1 MKMLK
6 LLGLGLVSIAVSGL
20 ITTSAFA
27 QQPAPAAPQP
37 LVVRQLKPDVYWIE
51 GGGGSTGFIVGQ
63 NGVVVID
70 AKTTP
75 AAAKE
80 MLADIA
86 MATSKPITHVII
98 THSDADHV
106 NGLAA
111 FPAGLTIIAH
121 EINKKEQEIALAAGG
136 RGAPPAD
143 HLPTMVVT
151 KTKEALT
158 LDGVKIEL
166 YHWAPAHTG
175 GDLVVYLPDQKI
187 VFTGDI
193 AATNHPFA
201 RIHTEN
207 GKNGSSA
214 GWIESMKAMIAL
226 NADTYITGHGN
237 PQTKADL
244 QAHMATVVERREKV
258 KAMVAQGKS
267 LPEVLAALPDSE
279 SVPGQP
285 GVAGPQG
292 LSYTEVVYQEFSKH

>member
-1 MKMLK
+1 MKILK
-6 LLGLGLVSIAVSGL
+6 ILCLGVATAAGLSAVAG
-20 ITTSAFA
+20 SAVA
-27 QQPAPAAPQP
+27 QQPATPQP
-37 LVVRQLKPDVYWIE
+37 LVVRQLKPDVYWTE
-51 GGGGSTGFIVGQ
+51 GGGGNTGFIIGKT
-63 NGVVVID
+63 GVVVID

-75 AAAKE
+75 NSAKE

-86 MATSKPITHVII
+86 NLTSKPVTHVIL

-111 FPAGLTIIAH
+111 FPSGLTIIAH
-121 EINKKEQEIALAAGG
+121 EDNKKEQEIALAAGG

-151 KTKEALT
+151 KNKETLT

-166 YHWAPAHTG
+166 FHWAHAHTA

-207 GKNGSSA
+207 GKNGSTA
-214 GWIESMKAMIAL
+214 GWIESMKAIIAL
-226 NADTYITGHGN
+226 NAETYVTGHGSV
-237 PQTKADL
+237 QTKADL
-244 QAHMATVVERREKV
+244 QMHLAKVEERREKV
-258 KAMVAQGKS
+258 KEMVAQGKS
-267 LPEVLAALPDSE
+267 VTEVLAALPDSE

-292 LSYTEVVYQEFSKH
+292 LSYTEVVYQEFSKR

>member
-1 MKMLK
+1 MKILK
-6 LLGLGLVSIAVSGL
+6 LLCLGVAAAAGWSAAFVPSAV
-20 ITTSAFA
+20 A
-27 QQPAPAAPQP
+27 QQQTPAT

-63 NGVVVID
+63 AGVVVID

-75 AAAKE
+75 ASAKA
-80 MLADIA
+80 MLAEIA
-86 MATSKPITHVII
+86 KVTSKPITHVIL

-111 FPAGLTIIAH
+111 FPSGITIIAH
-121 EINKKEQEIALAAGG
+121 ENNAKEQQIALAAGG

-143 HLPTMVVT
+143 HLPTMVVARE
-151 KTKEALT
+151 KEALT

-166 YHWAPAHTG
+166 FHWAPAHTG

-214 GWIESMKAMIAL
+214 GWIQSMNAMMAL
-226 NADTYITGHGN
+226 DADTYVTGHG
-237 PQTKADL
+237 PLQTKADL
-244 QAHMATVVERREKV
+244 QTHIATVVERREKV
-258 KAMVAQGKS
+258 KEMVAQGKS

-292 LSYTEVVYQEFSKH
+292 LSYTEVVYEEFSKH

>member
-1 MKMLK
+1 VKMLK
-6 LLGLGLVSIAVSGL
+6 SICFGLAAAGVSALGASAV
-20 ITTSAFA
+20 A
-27 QQPAPAAPQP
+27 QQQAQP
-37 LVVRQLKPDVYWIE
+37 LVVRQLKPDIYWTE
-51 GGGGSTGFIVGQ
+51 GGGGNTGFIVGKT
-63 NGVVVID
+63 GVVVID

-75 AAAKE
+75 ASAKE

-86 MATSKPITHVII
+86 MVTPKPVTHVIL

-111 FPAGLTIIAH
+111 FPPGLTIIAH

-143 HLPTMVVT
+143 RQPTIIVNKM
-151 KTKEALT
+151 KEALT

-166 YHWAPAHTG
+166 FHWGPAHTG

-207 GKNGSSA
+207 GKVGSSA
-214 GWIESMKAMIAL
+214 GWVESMKTMLTL
-226 NADTYITGHGN
+226 NADNYVIGHGDV
-237 PQTKADL
+237 QTKADL
-244 QAHMATVVERREKV
+244 QKHIATVEERRQEV
-258 KAMVAQGKS
+258 KKMVVQGKS
-267 LPEVLAALPDSE
+267 AADVVAALPDSE
-279 SVPGQP
+279 CVPGQP

-292 LSYTEVVYQEFSKH
+292 LCFTEVVYQEFSKH

>member
-1 MKMLK
+1 MKILK
-6 LLGLGLVSIAVSGL
+6 LLCLGVTAAAGWSAAFVPSAV
-20 ITTSAFA
+20 A
-27 QQPAPAAPQP
+27 QQQTPAT
-37 LVVRQLKPDVYWIE
+37 LVVRQLKPDLYWIE

-63 NGVVVID
+63 AGVVVID

-75 AAAKE
+75 ASAKA
-80 MLADIA
+80 MLAEIA
-86 MATSKPITHVII
+86 KVTSKPITHVIL

-111 FPAGLTIIAH
+111 FPSGITIIAH
-121 EINKKEQEIALAAGG
+121 ENNKKEQEIALAAGG

-143 HLPTMVVT
+143 HLPTMVVARA
-151 KTKEALT
+151 KEALT
-158 LDGVKIEL
+158 LDGVRIEL
-166 YHWAPAHTG
+166 FHWAPAHTG

-214 GWIESMKAMIAL
+214 GWIESMKAMMAL
-226 NADTYITGHGN
+226 DADTYVTGHG
-237 PQTKADL
+237 PLQTKADL
-244 QAHMATVVERREKV
+244 QVHIATVVERREKV
-258 KAMVAQGKS
+258 KEMVAQGKS
-267 LPEVLAALPDSE
+267 ESEVLAALPDSE

-292 LSYTEVVYQEFSKH
+292 LSYTEVVYEEFSKH

>member
-1 MKMLK
+1 MKILK
-6 LLGLGLVSIAVSGL
+6 IFCAGVALVISLVACV
-20 ITTSAFA
+20 APAMA
-27 QQPAPAAPQP
+27 QQQQNPP
-37 LVVRQLKPDVYWIE
+37 LVVRQLKPDVYWTE
-51 GGGGSTGFIVGQ
+51 GGSGGNTGFIIGK
-63 NGVVVID
+63 NGVIVID

-75 AAAKE
+75 DSAKE

-86 MATSKPITHVII
+86 KVTNLPITHVIL

-111 FPAGLTIIAH
+111 FPTGLTIIAH
-121 EINKKEQEIALAAGG
+121 ENNKKEQEAALAVGG

-143 HLPTMVVT
+143 HQPTMVVS
-151 KTKEALT
+151 KNKETLT

-166 YHWAPAHTG
+166 FHWAPAHTG
-175 GDLVVYLPDQKI
+175 GDLVVYLPDEKI

-207 GKNGSSA
+207 GKHGSSA
-214 GWIESMKAMIAL
+214 GWAESMKGMIAL
-226 NADTYITGHGN
+226 NADTYVVGHGTV
-237 PQTKADL
+237 QTKADL
-244 QAHMATVVERREKV
+244 QMHLAKVEERREKI

-267 LPEVLAALPDSE
+267 VSDVLAALPDSE
-279 SVPGQP
+279 AVPGQP

-292 LSYTEVVYQEFSKH
+292 LSFTEVVYAEDSKH